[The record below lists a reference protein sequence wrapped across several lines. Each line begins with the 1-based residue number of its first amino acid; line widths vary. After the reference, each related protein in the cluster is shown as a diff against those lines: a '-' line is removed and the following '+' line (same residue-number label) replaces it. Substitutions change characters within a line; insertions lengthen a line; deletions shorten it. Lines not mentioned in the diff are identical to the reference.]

1 MTKKELE
8 QKLDAVITENKQLIA
23 DKSKLENHVLLL
35 EEANT
40 GLINENTNLSSSLQ
54 YEVKRVKQLSKE
66 VDDLHEVRPLL
77 LQLQALDQSVRLAVT
92 KFNFDYGRSRTDGSR
107 IS

>member
-77 LQLQALDQSVRLAVT
+77 LQLQALDQSVRLALT